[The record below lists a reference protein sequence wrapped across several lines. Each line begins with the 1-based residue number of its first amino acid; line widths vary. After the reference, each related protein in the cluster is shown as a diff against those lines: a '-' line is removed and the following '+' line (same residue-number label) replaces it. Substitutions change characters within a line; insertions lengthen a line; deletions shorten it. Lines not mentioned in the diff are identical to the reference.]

1 LGIPLLFTEESEVS
15 NHDRGKRPKRCMGRT
30 ESPNLKTIT
39 SEPGLD
45 TALFFNESEMAL
57 FSEPTP

>member
-1 LGIPLLFTEESEVS
+1 
-15 NHDRGKRPKRCMGRT
+15 MGRS

-45 TALFFNESEMAL
+45 TALLFNESEMAL
-57 FSEPTP
+57 FSEPMP